1 MVVSSGKRIMQGHRR
16 IELTPRE
23 QEVYDLL
30 QQGLKHK
37 EIAEKLGI
45 SLQRVGALH
54 KNLRLRIL
62 NKQEMRKP
70 FCSENC

>member
-1 MVVSSGKRIMQGHRR
+1 MQGHRR
-16 IELTPRE
+16 TELTPRE

-37 EIAEKLGI
+37 EIAQELGI

-54 KNLRLRIL
+54 RNLRLRIL
-62 NKQEMRKP
+62 NSQEMQ
-70 FCSENC
+70 

>member
-1 MVVSSGKRIMQGHRR
+1 MEVLSKRKTMQGHRR
-16 IELTPRE
+16 TELTPRE

-37 EIAEKLGI
+37 EIAQKLGI

-54 KNLRLRIL
+54 RNLRLRIL
-62 NKQEMRKP
+62 NRQEMQ
-70 FCSENC
+70 

>member
-1 MVVSSGKRIMQGHRR
+1 MEVLSKRKTMQGHRR
-16 IELTPRE
+16 TELTPRE

-37 EIAEKLGI
+37 EIAQELGI

-54 KNLRLRIL
+54 RNLRLRIL
-62 NKQEMRKP
+62 NSQEMQ
-70 FCSENC
+70 

>member
-1 MVVSSGKRIMQGHRR
+1 MQGHRR
-16 IELTPRE
+16 TELTPRE

-37 EIAEKLGI
+37 EIAQKLGI

-54 KNLRLRIL
+54 RNLRLRIL
-62 NKQEMRKP
+62 NRQEMQ
-70 FCSENC
+70 